1 MGIKVV
7 IMLKLVLIILEQM
20 ILYVQVSICRRLSL

>member
-20 ILYVQVSICRRLSL
+20 ILYVQVGICRRLSL

>member
-20 ILYVQVSICRRLSL
+20 IHYVQVGICRRLSL